1 MGPGRPQLRVR
12 VRGSSGRGGNLKGAF
27 IQIMPLTWDS
37 FLLPVMDSHLWQ
49 NDLMGSTSGLRRGS
63 PIQDLGV

>member
-1 MGPGRPQLRVR
+1 VNVTHRDLASGAEGRARR
-12 VRGSSGRGGNLKGAF
+12 SHLKGAF

-63 PIQDLGV
+63 PIQDSGV